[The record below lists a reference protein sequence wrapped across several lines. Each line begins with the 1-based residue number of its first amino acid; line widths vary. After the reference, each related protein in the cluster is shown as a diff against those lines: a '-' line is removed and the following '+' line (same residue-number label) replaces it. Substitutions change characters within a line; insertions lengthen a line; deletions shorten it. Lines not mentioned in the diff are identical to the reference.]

1 VDNNMPSTVER
12 KKPYDADKGAVIQ
25 QAKDW
30 YSKST
35 GVIFTDYR
43 GLKVKE
49 MQALRANLK
58 SKGGE
63 IHVIKNTLFR
73 LAAGEDA
80 AQLPDPLHNGPTAV
94 AFLYEN
100 ESECAKALFD
110 FAKTHKTL
118 EIKGG
123 MIGGKVMDAK
133 QVEALS
139 KLPSKE
145 VLIAQVI
152 GTIAAPISQ
161 LVGVVDAILATPI
174 RTIYAVADKLN
185 EGAPAPAAKAEAA
198 PAPEP
203 VAEAPAAEEA
213 TAEPATTEEPATEST
228 PEEN

>member
-1 VDNNMPSTVER
+1 MDNKMPSTVER

-30 YSKST
+30 YSKAT

-58 SKGGE
+58 AKGGE

-100 ESECAKALFD
+100 ESDCAKALFD

-139 KLPSKE
+139 KLPPRE

-174 RTIYAVADKLN
+174 RTIYAVADKVS

-213 TAEPATTEEPATEST
+213 PAEPAPTEEPATEST